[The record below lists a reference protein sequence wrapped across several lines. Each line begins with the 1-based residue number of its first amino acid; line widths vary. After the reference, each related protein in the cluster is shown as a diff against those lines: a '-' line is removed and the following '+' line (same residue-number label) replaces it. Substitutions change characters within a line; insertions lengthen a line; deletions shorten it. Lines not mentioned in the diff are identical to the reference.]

1 MYVHDGRLEPPA
13 GQQHGARDACRE
25 GQLDDH
31 TAQSRVARTGRVD
44 PHAHFR
50 LGYAACMPDLRYAVD
65 IAPLG
70 DLSDPRAILRLAVA
84 AEESGWDGLSIW
96 DSLGLS
102 MGTVAVDP
110 FVALAAIAARTQRL
124 KLITSIVALAR
135 RRPQLVVQAAGSLDR
150 LSEGRLILG
159 VGAGVDPPDF
169 EPFGDLSDQATRI
182 ARMDEAIE
190 IVEAGLRGERLD
202 HAGPLFQA
210 SGVVLGP
217 SPLQS
222 PRPPIWLG
230 AFKPGGIRRAARLDG
245 WIAVAMSVEGSGMS
259 LSAEAFADLVRIAMA
274 EREALGRAGEP
285 FDVAV
290 LGLSEGA
297 HQRASGAFADA
308 GATWWLE
315 SLSPMRGSLEE
326 LEVIV
331 RSGPPR

>member
-1 MYVHDGRLEPPA
+1 MSA
-13 GQQHGARDACRE
+13 
-25 GQLDDH
+25 
-31 TAQSRVARTGRVD
+31 
-44 PHAHFR
+44 
-50 LGYAACMPDLRYAVD
+50 LRYAID
-65 IAPLG
+65 ICPLG
-70 DLSDPRAILRLAVA
+70 DLSEPQAILRLALA

-102 MGTVAVDP
+102 MGTVAADP
-110 FVALAAIAARTQRL
+110 FVALAAVAARTQRL
-124 KLITSIVALAR
+124 MLITSIVALAR

-150 LSEGRLILG
+150 LSDGRLILG

-169 EPFGDLSDQATRI
+169 EPFGDPSDQATRI

-190 IVEAGLRGERLD
+190 IVEAGLRGELLD
-202 HAGPLFQA
+202 HAGPLLHA

-217 SPLQS
+217 SPVQS

-259 LSAEAFADLVRIAMA
+259 LTPEAFADLVAIASA

-290 LGLSEGA
+290 LGLSEGE
-297 HQRASGAFADA
+297 HERASVAFGDA

-315 SLSPMRGSLEE
+315 SLSPMRGSVDDLEA
-326 LEVIV
+326 IV